1 MFASRYVALAA
12 VSLCAAGAHAAFVF
26 GEPITVLN
34 DNTTASIS
42 FVTARANWS
51 GLLYLADPN
60 STTVM
65 GTALFNNLASRA
77 GDTRVLGTFNADDTV
92 TFNYRVTSGT
102 RNDWRMATTPEHF
115 GLELLDS
122 RTVLVHIEDMP
133 MSYSDKDYDDC
144 VAVIRFS
151 GDVILGRR
159 SGGDDGDH
167 STPTPGT
174 SALLAIAAGLSAGR
188 RRR

>member
-12 VSLCAAGAHAAFVF
+12 VSLCAAGAQAAFIF

-34 DNTTASIS
+34 DSTTASIS

-51 GLLYLADPN
+51 GLLYLANPN
-60 STTVM
+60 STTSM

-77 GDTRVLGTFNADDTV
+77 GDTRSLGIFNADDTV

-122 RTVLVHIEDMP
+122 RTVVVHVEDMP
-133 MSYSDKDYDDC
+133 MSFSDNDYDDC
-144 VAVIRFS
+144 VAIVRFS
-151 GDVILGRR
+151 GDVILGHR
-159 SGGDDGDH
+159 GGGTE
-167 STPTPGT
+167 TPTPGT
-174 SALLAIAAGLSAGR
+174 AALLALGAAASTLR